1 MEFHTPVLLKQVT
14 DFLINKKFSQH
25 IIVDGT
31 AGGGG
36 YAYEICRLVPK
47 GSKVICIDKDKE
59 SLSFSRKKLKEFK
72 FVDFL
77 QGNFGNL
84 NSLLSTLGV
93 EKITGLVLDLGI
105 SSYQL
110 DYEDGFSFMRETFLD
125 MRADKNDT
133 LTAEYIINCYSRKD
147 LIRIFETYGEIRK
160 PYKITDAIISG
171 RTKKQ
176 IKTTTELTEI
186 INSKINLHPKNK
198 NKFFAKLFQALRI
211 EVNNE
216 LENLNKVLEQSL
228 NILQG
233 GGRMVVVSYHSLE
246 DKIVKDFFKT
256 NSTKISVSKYKNTV
270 DFYGLII
277 LNKKPLVPEIAEI
290 RSNPRSRSAKLR
302 AAEVIGEKLQGK

>member
-1 MEFHTPVLLKQVT
+1 LEFHTPVLLKQVT

-133 LTAEYIINCYSRKD
+133 LTAEYIINRYSRKD

-216 LENLNKVLEQSL
+216 LENLKKVLEQSL

-246 DKIVKDFFKT
+246 DKIVKDFFKS

-270 DFYGLII
+270 DVSGLKI
-277 LNKKPLVPEIAEI
+277 LNKKPVVPEITEI

-302 AAEVIGEKLQGK
+302 AAEVIGEK

>member
-1 MEFHTPVLLKQVT
+1 LEFHTPVLLKQVT

-133 LTAEYIINCYSRKD
+133 LTAEYIINRYSRKD

-228 NILQG
+228 NILQD

-246 DKIVKDFFKT
+246 DKIVKDFFKS

-270 DFYGLII
+270 DVSGLKI
-277 LNKKPLVPEIAEI
+277 LNKKPVVPEITEI

-302 AAEVIGEKLQGK
+302 AAEVIGEK

>member
-133 LTAEYIINCYSRKD
+133 LTAEYIINRYSRKD

-228 NILQG
+228 NILQD

-246 DKIVKDFFKT
+246 DKIVKDFFKS

-270 DFYGLII
+270 DVSGLKI
-277 LNKKPLVPEIAEI
+277 LNKKPVVPEIAEI
-290 RSNPRSRSAKLR
+290 RSNSRSRSAKLR
-302 AAEVIGEKLQGK
+302 AAEVIGEK